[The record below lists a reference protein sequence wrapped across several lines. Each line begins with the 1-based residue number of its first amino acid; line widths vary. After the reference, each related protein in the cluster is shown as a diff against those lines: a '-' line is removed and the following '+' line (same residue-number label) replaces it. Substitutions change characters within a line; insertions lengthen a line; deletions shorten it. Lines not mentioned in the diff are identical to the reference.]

1 MSMGV
6 MEPSSTSEW
15 LDSQD
20 DTLTESM
27 LSPELPLVADL
38 GCSLVGALPQGSR
51 TIWKVTLPSP
61 TLIVQEN
68 KSQGR
73 GGDLFTATWLVG
85 TRAGTEATELT
96 AALVFP
102 PWVLSA
108 PGRPPGLLASLP
120 PGPDSCRPT
129 GWTET

>member
-1 MSMGV
+1 ML
-6 MEPSSTSEW
+6 EPSICITAGLVEA
-15 LDSQD
+15 
-20 DTLTESM
+20 
-27 LSPELPLVADL
+27 PGELPTWT
-38 GCSLVGALPQGSR
+38 LPQGSR

-61 TLIVQEN
+61 TLTVQEN

-102 PWVLSA
+102 TWVLSA
-108 PGRPPGLLASLP
+108 PVQPAGILASLP